1 MLEPWQQLAM
11 GSRGLVC
18 TGAAGGG
25 TALSLEGGL
34 RHNGCSGPRL
44 GGAALSTR
52 GPKQDA
58 LRHKVPADQG
68 GLLWGSAPPV
78 SVPALGSSFRSAA
91 WGPQLAKRGVHP
103 SEIFVSI
110 AVLVLQPI
118 SQLRLEMTALSL
130 RCIFLQ

>member
-1 MLEPWQQLAM
+1 MLELLQQLAM
-11 GSRGLVC
+11 GSQGLVC

-25 TALSLEGGL
+25 TALSLS
-34 RHNGCSGPRL
+34 HAGCSSPRL

-58 LRHKVPADQG
+58 SRHRVPADRG
-68 GLLWGSAPPV
+68 GLLWGSAPLAG
-78 SVPALGSSFRSAA
+78 VPALGSGFRSAA

-110 AVLVLQPI
+110 AVLMLQPI
-118 SQLRLEMTALSL
+118 SQLCLEVTALSF